1 MVIGIT
7 GSIACGK
14 STVTSYLI
22 EKKYNV
28 IDSDEISHFVLTI
41 DSIKERLK
49 QLFGEQIIVNN
60 SVDRKILGNI
70 IFNDINKKEQLQNI
84 VFPEI
89 LSIIKQKIN
98 EYSGMIFLDAP
109 LLFEY
114 KMEYLTDKII
124 VVNVSKEEQIKRLM
138 IRDNID
144 KDYAIKK
151 INSQFPIEKKLSKA
165 NYIIDN
171 NESREN
177 TYYQIEQILKILEAE
192 K

>member
-7 GSIACGK
+7 GSIASGK

-22 EKKYNV
+22 NKKYNV
-28 IDSDEISHFVLTI
+28 IDCDEISHFVLTI
-41 DSIKERLK
+41 DSIKEKLK
-49 QLFGEQIIVNN
+49 EVFGEQIIVNN
-60 SVDRKILGNI
+60 SIDRKILGKI
-70 IFNDINKKEQLQNI
+70 IFNNINKKEQLQNI

-89 LSIIKQKIN
+89 LSIIKQKIKESN
-98 EYSGMIFLDAP
+98 GIIFLDAP

-114 KMEYLTDKII
+114 KLESLTNKII

-138 IRDNID
+138 TRDNID

-151 INSQFPIEKKLSKA
+151 INSQFPIDEKLKKA

-171 NESREN
+171 NKSKEN
-177 TYYQIEQILKILEAE
+177 TYYQIEQILKLLEVE